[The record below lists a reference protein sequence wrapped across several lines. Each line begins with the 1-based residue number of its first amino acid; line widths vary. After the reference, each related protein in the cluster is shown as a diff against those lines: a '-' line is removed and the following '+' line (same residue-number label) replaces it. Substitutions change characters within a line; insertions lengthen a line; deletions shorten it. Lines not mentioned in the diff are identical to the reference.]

1 MASANINDEVF
12 GELKKHWAWMLSLG
26 IVMVILGVIG
36 LGMTVLFNEI
46 VVMYFGFLLLF
57 GSGVQ
62 LMQAF
67 RAEAWK
73 GRVWHVLIAL
83 VYIVGGII
91 AVTEPV
97 IAGMTLALLIAW
109 TLIVIG
115 VLRLVMALQM
125 RGAAGWLWTLLGG
138 VLSVVLGVMI
148 INEWPQSGL
157 WVIGLFVAIEILFAG
172 WSQIMIALAAKN
184 YTAESTPQQR
194 LKPYRVYRLVS
205 CSYV

>member
-1 MASANINDEVF
+1 MDSANMNDEVF
-12 GELKKHWAWMLSLG
+12 GELKKNWAWMLSLG
-26 IVMVILGVIG
+26 IVMVILGTIG

-73 GRVWHVLIAL
+73 GRFWHILIAL
-83 VYIVGGII
+83 MYIAGGII

-97 IAGMTLALLIAW
+97 VAGMTLALLIAW

-115 VLRLVMALQM
+115 VLRLVMAFQM
-125 RGAAGWLWTLLGG
+125 RGANGWLWTLLGG
-138 VLSVVLGVMI
+138 VLSVALGIMI
-148 INEWPQSGL
+148 MNEWPQSGL

-172 WSQIMIALAAKN
+172 WTQIMLALAAKN
-184 YTAESTPQQR
+184 YTIESASTAA
-194 LKPYRVYRLVS
+194 
-205 CSYV
+205 

>member
-1 MASANINDEVF
+1 MDPANINDEVF
-12 GELKKHWAWMLSLG
+12 GELKKNWAWMLSLG
-26 IVMVILGVIG
+26 IVMVILGIIG

-46 VVMYFGFLLLF
+46 VVMYVGFLLLF

-73 GRVWHVLIAL
+73 GRMWHVLIAL
-83 VYIVGGII
+83 VYIVGGLI

-115 VLRLVMALQM
+115 ILRLVMALQM

-138 VLSVVLGVMI
+138 VLSVVLGIMI
-148 INEWPQSGL
+148 MNEWPESGL
-157 WVIGLFVAIEILFAG
+157 WVIGLFVAIEMLFAG
-172 WSQIMIALAAKN
+172 WSQIMIALAAKD
-184 YTAESTPQQR
+184 YAGTDASTAS
-194 LKPYRVYRLVS
+194 
-205 CSYV
+205 

>member
-1 MASANINDEVF
+1 MDSANINDEVF
-12 GELKKHWAWMLSLG
+12 GELKKNWAWMLSLG

-184 YTAESTPQQR
+184 YTAKDAATAS
-194 LKPYRVYRLVS
+194 
-205 CSYV
+205 

>member
-91 AVTEPV
+91 AITEPV

-115 VLRLVMALQM
+115 VLRLFMALQM
-125 RGAAGWLWTLLGG
+125 RGANGWLWTLLGG
-138 VLSVVLGVMI
+138 ILSVVLGVMI

-184 YTAESTPQQR
+184 YTA
-194 LKPYRVYRLVS
+194 KDAAAAF
-205 CSYV
+205 

>member
-1 MASANINDEVF
+1 MDSAKINDEVF
-12 GELKKHWAWMLSLG
+12 GELKKNWAWMLSLG

-184 YTAESTPQQR
+184 YTAKDAATAS
-194 LKPYRVYRLVS
+194 
-205 CSYV
+205 

>member
-1 MASANINDEVF
+1 MNSANINDEVF
-12 GELKKHWAWMLSLG
+12 GELKKNWAWMLSLG

-115 VLRLVMALQM
+115 VLRLFMALQM

-184 YTAESTPQQR
+184 YTAKDAATAS
-194 LKPYRVYRLVS
+194 
-205 CSYV
+205 

>member
-1 MASANINDEVF
+1 MASANIDDEVF

-26 IVMVILGVIG
+26 IVMLVLGVIG

-73 GRVWHVLIAL
+73 GRLWHVLIAL
-83 VYIVGGII
+83 VYIAGGII

-138 VLSVVLGVMI
+138 ALSVVLGVMI

-184 YTAESTPQQR
+184 YTAKDAATAS
-194 LKPYRVYRLVS
+194 
-205 CSYV
+205 

>member
-26 IVMVILGVIG
+26 IVMVMLGVIG

-115 VLRLVMALQM
+115 VLRLFMALQM

-184 YTAESTPQQR
+184 YTAKDAATAS
-194 LKPYRVYRLVS
+194 
-205 CSYV
+205 

>member
-26 IVMVILGVIG
+26 IVMLILGVIG

-115 VLRLVMALQM
+115 MLRLFMALQM
-125 RGAAGWLWTLLGG
+125 RGANGWL
-138 VLSVVLGVMI
+138 
-148 INEWPQSGL
+148 
-157 WVIGLFVAIEILFAG
+157 
-172 WSQIMIALAAKN
+172 
-184 YTAESTPQQR
+184 
-194 LKPYRVYRLVS
+194 
-205 CSYV
+205 

>member
-1 MASANINDEVF
+1 MDSANINDEVF

-57 GSGVQ
+57 GSGLQ

-138 VLSVVLGVMI
+138 ALSVVLGVMI

-184 YTAESTPQQR
+184 YTAKDAATAS
-194 LKPYRVYRLVS
+194 
-205 CSYV
+205 

>member
-115 VLRLVMALQM
+115 VLRLFMALQM
-125 RGAAGWLWTLLGG
+125 RGANGWLWTLLGG

-184 YTAESTPQQR
+184 YTAKDAATAS
-194 LKPYRVYRLVS
+194 
-205 CSYV
+205 

>member
-26 IVMVILGVIG
+26 IVMLILGVIG

-115 VLRLVMALQM
+115 VLRLFMALQM
-125 RGAAGWLWTLLGG
+125 RGANGWLWTLLGG

-184 YTAESTPQQR
+184 YTAKDAATAS
-194 LKPYRVYRLVS
+194 
-205 CSYV
+205 

>member
-1 MASANINDEVF
+1 MDSANINDEVF
-12 GELKKHWAWMLSLG
+12 GELKKNWAWMLSLG
-26 IVMVILGVIG
+26 IVMVMLGVIG

-115 VLRLVMALQM
+115 VLRLFMALQM

-184 YTAESTPQQR
+184 YTAKDAATAS
-194 LKPYRVYRLVS
+194 
-205 CSYV
+205 

>member
-1 MASANINDEVF
+1 MDSANINDEVF

-125 RGAAGWLWTLLGG
+125 RGANGWLWTLLGG

-184 YTAESTPQQR
+184 YTAKDAATAS
-194 LKPYRVYRLVS
+194 
-205 CSYV
+205 

>member
-1 MASANINDEVF
+1 MDSANMNDEVF
-12 GELKKHWAWMLSLG
+12 GELKKNWAWMLSLG
-26 IVMVILGVIG
+26 IVMVILGTIG
-36 LGMTVLFNEI
+36 LVMTVLFNEI

-73 GRVWHVLIAL
+73 GRFWHILIAL
-83 VYIVGGII
+83 MYIAGGII

-97 IAGMTLALLIAW
+97 VAGMTLALLIAW

-115 VLRLVMALQM
+115 VLRLVMAFQM
-125 RGAAGWLWTLLGG
+125 RGANGWLWTLLGG
-138 VLSVVLGVMI
+138 VLSVALGIMI
-148 INEWPQSGL
+148 MNEWPQSGL

-184 YTAESTPQQR
+184 YRVKDASTAA
-194 LKPYRVYRLVS
+194 
-205 CSYV
+205 

>member
-1 MASANINDEVF
+1 MDSANINDEVF
-12 GELKKHWAWMLSLG
+12 GELKKNWAWMLSLG

-115 VLRLVMALQM
+115 LLRLVMALQM

-184 YTAESTPQQR
+184 YTAKDAATAS
-194 LKPYRVYRLVS
+194 
-205 CSYV
+205 

>member
-1 MASANINDEVF
+1 MDSANINDEVF

-36 LGMTVLFNEI
+36 LGMAVLFNEI

-115 VLRLVMALQM
+115 VLRLFMGLQM
-125 RGAAGWLWTLLGG
+125 RGANGWLWTLLGG

-184 YTAESTPQQR
+184 YTAKDAATAS
-194 LKPYRVYRLVS
+194 
-205 CSYV
+205 

>member
-138 VLSVVLGVMI
+138 ALSVVLGVMI

-184 YTAESTPQQR
+184 YTAKDAATAF
-194 LKPYRVYRLVS
+194 
-205 CSYV
+205 

>member
-1 MASANINDEVF
+1 MDSANINDEVF
-12 GELKKHWAWMLSLG
+12 GELKKNWAWMLSLG

-115 VLRLVMALQM
+115 VLRLFMALQM
-125 RGAAGWLWTLLGG
+125 RGANGWLWTLLGG

-172 WSQIMIALAAKN
+172 WSQIMIALAARN
-184 YTAESTPQQR
+184 YTAKDAAT
-194 LKPYRVYRLVS
+194 VS
-205 CSYV
+205 

>member
-1 MASANINDEVF
+1 
-12 GELKKHWAWMLSLG
+12 
-26 IVMVILGVIG
+26 
-36 LGMTVLFNEI
+36 
-46 VVMYFGFLLLF
+46 
-57 GSGVQ
+57 
-62 LMQAF
+62 MQAF
-67 RAEAWK
+67 RAEAWT

-115 VLRLVMALQM
+115 VLRLFMALQM

-172 WSQIMIALAAKN
+172 WSQIMIALAARN
-184 YTAESTPQQR
+184 YTAED
-194 LKPYRVYRLVS
+194 VS
-205 CSYV
+205 AAA

>member
-1 MASANINDEVF
+1 MDSANINDEVF

-138 VLSVVLGVMI
+138 ALSVVLGVMI

-184 YTAESTPQQR
+184 YTAKDAATAS
-194 LKPYRVYRLVS
+194 
-205 CSYV
+205 

>member
-1 MASANINDEVF
+1 M
-12 GELKKHWAWMLSLG
+12 
-26 IVMVILGVIG
+26 
-36 LGMTVLFNEI
+36 
-46 VVMYFGFLLLF
+46 
-57 GSGVQ
+57 
-62 LMQAF
+62 
-67 RAEAWK
+67 
-73 GRVWHVLIAL
+73 WHVLIAL

-138 VLSVVLGVMI
+138 ALSVVLGVMI

-184 YTAESTPQQR
+184 YTAKDAATAS
-194 LKPYRVYRLVS
+194 
-205 CSYV
+205 

>member
-1 MASANINDEVF
+1 MDSANINDEVF

-138 VLSVVLGVMI
+138 ALSVVLGVMI

-157 WVIGLFVAIEILFAG
+157 WVIGLFVAIEIC
-172 WSQIMIALAAKN
+172 
-184 YTAESTPQQR
+184 
-194 LKPYRVYRLVS
+194 LVRF
-205 CSYV
+205 

>member
-1 MASANINDEVF
+1 MDSANFNDEVF
-12 GELKKHWAWMLSLG
+12 GELKKNWAWMLSLG

-67 RAEAWK
+67 RAEAWT

-115 VLRLVMALQM
+115 VLRLFMALQM

-172 WSQIMIALAAKN
+172 WSQIMIALAARN
-184 YTAESTPQQR
+184 YTAED
-194 LKPYRVYRLVS
+194 VS
-205 CSYV
+205 AAA

>member
-1 MASANINDEVF
+1 MDSANINDEVF
-12 GELKKHWAWMLSLG
+12 GELKKNWAWMLSLG
-26 IVMVILGVIG
+26 IVMVMLGVIG

-115 VLRLVMALQM
+115 VLRLFMALQM
-125 RGAAGWLWTLLGG
+125 RGANGWLWTLLGG

-184 YTAESTPQQR
+184 YTAKDAATAS
-194 LKPYRVYRLVS
+194 
-205 CSYV
+205 

>member
-1 MASANINDEVF
+1 MDSANINDEVF
-12 GELKKHWAWMLSLG
+12 GELKKNWAWMLSLG

-36 LGMTVLFNEI
+36 LGMTVLFNEL

-115 VLRLVMALQM
+115 VLRLFMALQM

-184 YTAESTPQQR
+184 YTAKDAATAS
-194 LKPYRVYRLVS
+194 
-205 CSYV
+205 

>member
-97 IAGMTLALLIAW
+97 IAGMTFALLIAW

-115 VLRLVMALQM
+115 VLRLFMALQM

-184 YTAESTPQQR
+184 YTAKDAATAS
-194 LKPYRVYRLVS
+194 
-205 CSYV
+205 

>member
-1 MASANINDEVF
+1 MDSANINDEVF
-12 GELKKHWAWMLSLG
+12 GELKKNWAWMLSLG

-172 WSQIMIALAAKN
+172 WSQNHDRASSKELYRQRRCN
-184 YTAESTPQQR
+184 SVLSRTAFTGSSR
-194 LKPYRVYRLVS
+194 ARI
-205 CSYV
+205 

>member
-26 IVMVILGVIG
+26 IVMLILGVIG

-138 VLSVVLGVMI
+138 ALSVVLGVMI

-184 YTAESTPQQR
+184 YTAKDAATAS
-194 LKPYRVYRLVS
+194 
-205 CSYV
+205 

>member
-115 VLRLVMALQM
+115 VLRLFMALQM
-125 RGAAGWLWTLLGG
+125 RGATGWLWTLLGG

-184 YTAESTPQQR
+184 YTAKDAATAS
-194 LKPYRVYRLVS
+194 
-205 CSYV
+205 

>member
-125 RGAAGWLWTLLGG
+125 RGANGWLWTLLGG

-184 YTAESTPQQR
+184 YTAKDAATAS
-194 LKPYRVYRLVS
+194 
-205 CSYV
+205 

>member
-1 MASANINDEVF
+1 MDSANINDEVF
-12 GELKKHWAWMLSLG
+12 GELKKNWAWMLSLG

-83 VYIVGGII
+83 VYIVGGFI

-115 VLRLVMALQM
+115 VLRLFMALQM
-125 RGAAGWLWTLLGG
+125 RGANGWLWTLVGG
-138 VLSVVLGVMI
+138 VLSVVLGIMI

-157 WVIGLFVAIEILFAG
+157 WVIGLFVAIEILFARE
-172 WSQIMIALAAKN
+172 KN
-184 YTAESTPQQR
+184 CR
-194 LKPYRVYRLVS
+194 
-205 CSYV
+205 

>member
-1 MASANINDEVF
+1 MDSANINDEVF
-12 GELKKHWAWMLSLG
+12 GELKKNWAWMLSLG
-26 IVMVILGVIG
+26 IVMVMLGVIG

-184 YTAESTPQQR
+184 YTAKDAATAF
-194 LKPYRVYRLVS
+194 
-205 CSYV
+205 

>member
-1 MASANINDEVF
+1 MDSANINDEVF
-12 GELKKHWAWMLSLG
+12 GELKKNWAWMLSLG
-26 IVMVILGVIG
+26 IVMVILGIIG

-83 VYIVGGII
+83 VYIVGGFI

-115 VLRLVMALQM
+115 VLRLFMALQM
-125 RGAAGWLWTLLGG
+125 RGANGWLWTLVGG

-184 YTAESTPQQR
+184 YTAKDAATAS
-194 LKPYRVYRLVS
+194 
-205 CSYV
+205 

>member
-83 VYIVGGII
+83 VYIVGGIV

-115 VLRLVMALQM
+115 VLRLFMGLQM
-125 RGAAGWLWTLLGG
+125 RGANGWLWTLLGG

-184 YTAESTPQQR
+184 YTAKDAATAF
-194 LKPYRVYRLVS
+194 
-205 CSYV
+205 

>member
-1 MASANINDEVF
+1 MDSANMNDEVF
-12 GELKKHWAWMLSLG
+12 GELKKNWAWMLSLG
-26 IVMVILGVIG
+26 IVMVILGTIG

-73 GRVWHVLIAL
+73 GRFWHILIAL
-83 VYIVGGII
+83 MYIAGGII

-97 IAGMTLALLIAW
+97 VAGMTLALLIAW

-115 VLRLVMALQM
+115 LLRLVMAFQM
-125 RGAAGWLWTLLGG
+125 RGANGWLWTLLGG
-138 VLSVVLGVMI
+138 VLSVALGIMI
-148 INEWPQSGL
+148 MNEWPQSGL

-184 YTAESTPQQR
+184 YRVKDASTAA
-194 LKPYRVYRLVS
+194 
-205 CSYV
+205 